1 LVLSKSLLLG
11 RDKIPVE
18 TDPFHLLAG
27 ESSATLIASI
37 TIIRATTLN
46 NNTMRFFMRVPFY

>member
-1 LVLSKSLLLG
+1 MFFFRS
-11 RDKIPVE
+11 
-18 TDPFHLLAG
+18 HLFTTSDRTPRI

-46 NNTMRFFMRVPFY
+46 NT